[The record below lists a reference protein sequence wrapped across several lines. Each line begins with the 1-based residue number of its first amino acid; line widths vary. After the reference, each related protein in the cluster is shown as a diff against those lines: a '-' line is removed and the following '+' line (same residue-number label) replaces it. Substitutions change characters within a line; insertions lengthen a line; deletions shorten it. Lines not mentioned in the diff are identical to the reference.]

1 MSEIDAEIGRASA
14 KLGCLPRVF
23 VIDYAQ
29 LVRGRG
35 SRYDRMSDTCEE
47 AKRLAKKWNAI
58 GIIISQVSR
67 PEKGNGDA
75 EVTLYDAKES
85 GSFEN

>member
-1 MSEIDAEIGRASA
+1 
-14 KLGCLPRVF
+14 LPRVF

-29 LVRGRG
+29 LVRGHG

-47 AKRLAKKWNAI
+47 TKRLAKKWNAI

-67 PEKGNGDA
+67 PAGDSDNS
-75 EVTLYDAKES
+75 EVGLYDAKES
-85 GSFEN
+85 GSFESKLA